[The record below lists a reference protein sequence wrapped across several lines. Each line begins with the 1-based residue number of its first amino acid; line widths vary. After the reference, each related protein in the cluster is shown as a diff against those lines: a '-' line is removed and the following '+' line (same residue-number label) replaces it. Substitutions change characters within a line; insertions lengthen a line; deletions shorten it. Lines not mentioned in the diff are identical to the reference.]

1 MLLWSIKERKKRTTE
16 SQSTLSGV
24 SVGVIPNLAKK
35 RVLIDVATAGASGD
49 MFLSALT
56 DLIGEAD
63 VLLPVAASLLIYD
76 PSFRLAIG
84 SKEHSGNTGR
94 VLQITRNPTIR
105 LNPRS
110 MMDVLQAV
118 AEEVEL
124 SSKAKTFVKDTMTVI
139 LQAESRAHN
148 KPVDE
153 LTLHETGSIDTVLDI
168 VGTAYLLERAGLFED
183 TEIFSTR
190 VATGSGIIS
199 TEHGDLEVP
208 VPAVAEILVV
218 HDMLFHNGKAETEV
232 LTPTGAALLAVLASK
247 YVDSVDDFVAQNQGI
262 GFGTRNLGD
271 TPNMMK
277 IIVGEVVVPEETE
290 LEKPSKEELKKKE
303 PKIES
308 KTETKAEET
317 PITITKPKTEE
328 RIGVLDEWNADEVV
342 VIETNVDDVE
352 GETLGTLFD
361 TLLGEGLAYDVV
373 IIPAFGKKNR
383 PCHVVKV
390 IAPKTGLKSIA
401 EIMIRQ
407 LGTIGIRYTTWERLK
422 ATRETLVCSLEI
434 DNKEYMVRVKVA
446 RTRDGSI
453 ISIKPESDDM
463 VRVSRE
469 TGIPIRE
476 LKPRIAMQAHAVN
489 E

>member
-1 MLLWSIKERKKRTTE
+1 MQSI
-16 SQSTLSGV
+16 LGGV
-24 SVGVIPNLAKK
+24 LAGAITNLTKK

-84 SKEHSGNTGR
+84 TKEHSGNTGR

-105 LNPRS
+105 LQPS
-110 MMDVLQAV
+110 AMMEVLLAV

-124 SSKAKTFVKDTMTVI
+124 SPKAKTFVKDTMTVI

-148 KPVDE
+148 KPIDE
-153 LTLHETGSIDTVLDI
+153 LHLHETGSIDTVLDI

-183 TEIFSTR
+183 TEIISTR

-208 VPAVAEILVV
+208 VPAVAEIIVV
-218 HDMLFHNGKAETEV
+218 HDMLFHNGDAETEV
-232 LTPTGAALLAVLASK
+232 LTPTGAALLAVMATE
-247 YVDSVDDFVAQNQGI
+247 YVDSVDDFVAQNQGV
-262 GFGTRNLGD
+262 GFGTRDLGKI
-271 TPNMMK
+271 PNMMK
-277 IIVGEVVVPEETE
+277 IVVGEVVVEEKKP
-290 LEKPSKEELKKKE
+290 EKPPKEEPKKKE
-303 PKIES
+303 PKSEP
-308 KTETKAEET
+308 KPEEK
-317 PITITKPKTEE
+317 PVEVTKPKTEE
-328 RIGVLDEWNADEVV
+328 RIGVLDEWNSDEVV
-342 VIETNVDDVE
+342 VIETNVDDVD

-361 TLLGEGLAYDVV
+361 TLLEEGLAYDVV

-390 IAPKTGLKSIA
+390 IAPKTGLKNIA
-401 EIMIRQ
+401 EVMIRQ
-407 LGTIGIRYTTWERLK
+407 LGTIGVRYTTWERLK
-422 ATRETLVCSLEI
+422 AARETIVCSLEI

-446 RTRDGSI
+446 RTRNGSI

-463 VRVSRE
+463 IRVSRE
-469 TGIPIRE
+469 TGIPVRE

>member
-1 MLLWSIKERKKRTTE
+1 M
-16 SQSTLSGV
+16 
-24 SVGVIPNLAKK
+24 AKK

-84 SKEHSGNTGR
+84 TKEHSGNTGR

-105 LNPRS
+105 LQPS
-110 MMDVLQAV
+110 AMMEVLLAV

-124 SSKAKTFVKDTMTVI
+124 SPKAKTFVKDTMTVI

-148 KPVDE
+148 KPIDE
-153 LTLHETGSIDTVLDI
+153 LHLHETGSIDTVLDI

-183 TEIFSTR
+183 TEIISTR

-208 VPAVAEILVV
+208 VPAVAEIIVV
-218 HDMLFHNGKAETEV
+218 HDMLFHNGDAETEV
-232 LTPTGAALLAVLASK
+232 LTPTGAALLAVMATE
-247 YVDSVDDFVAQNQGI
+247 YVDSVDDFVAQNQGV
-262 GFGTRNLGD
+262 GFGTRDLGKI
-271 TPNMMK
+271 PNMMK
-277 IIVGEVVVPEETE
+277 IVVGEVVVEEKKP
-290 LEKPSKEELKKKE
+290 EKPPKEEPKKKE
-303 PKIES
+303 PKPEP
-308 KTETKAEET
+308 KPEEK
-317 PITITKPKTEE
+317 PVEVTKPKTEE
-328 RIGVLDEWNADEVV
+328 LIGVLDEWNSDEVV
-342 VIETNVDDVE
+342 VIETNVDDVD

-361 TLLGEGLAYDVV
+361 TLLEEGLAYDVV

-390 IAPKTGLKSIA
+390 IAPKTGLKNIA
-401 EIMIRQ
+401 EVMIRQ
-407 LGTIGIRYTTWERLK
+407 LGTIGVRYTTWERLK
-422 ATRETLVCSLEI
+422 AARETIVCSLEI

-446 RTRDGSI
+446 RTRNGSI

-463 VRVSRE
+463 IRVSRE
-469 TGIPIRE
+469 TGIPVRE

>member
-1 MLLWSIKERKKRTTE
+1 VAIQNILGGV
-16 SQSTLSGV
+16 SGV
-24 SVGVIPNLAKK
+24 NTNLAKK

-56 DLIGEAD
+56 DLIGESD

-105 LNPRS
+105 LDPGP
-110 MMDVLQAV
+110 MMEVLQAV

-124 SSKAKTFVKDTMTVI
+124 SPKAKTFVKDTMTVI

-148 KPVDE
+148 KPIDE
-153 LTLHETGSIDTVLDI
+153 LHLHETGSIDTVLDI

-183 TEIFSTR
+183 TEIISTR
-190 VATGSGIIS
+190 VATGSGIIA

-218 HDMLFHNGKAETEV
+218 HDMLFHNGDAQTEV
-232 LTPTGAALLAVLASK
+232 LTPTGAAILATLASK
-247 YVDSVDDFVAQNQGI
+247 YVDSVDDFVAKNQGV
-262 GFGTRNLGD
+262 GFGTRNLGKI
-271 TPNMMK
+271 PNMMK
-277 IIVGEVVVPEETE
+277 IIVGEVVVPDGA
-290 LEKPSKEELKKKE
+290 KPDVAPKEEPKKK
-303 PKIES
+303 ES
-308 KTETKAEET
+308 KTEPEAEK
-317 PITITKPKTEE
+317 PATITKPKTEE

-361 TLLGEGLAYDVV
+361 TLLEEGLAYDVV
-373 IIPAFGKKNR
+373 IIPAIGKKNR

-401 EIMIRQ
+401 EVLIRQ

-422 ATRETLVCSLEI
+422 AARETLVCSLEI

-446 RTRDGSI
+446 RTTDGSI
-453 ISIKPESDDM
+453 LSIKPESDDM

-476 LKPRIAMQAHAVN
+476 LKPRIAMQAHAVT

>member
-1 MLLWSIKERKKRTTE
+1 M
-16 SQSTLSGV
+16 
-24 SVGVIPNLAKK
+24 
-35 RVLIDVATAGASGD
+35 ATAGASGD

-56 DLIGEAD
+56 DLIGETD

-84 SKEHSGNTGR
+84 TKEHSGNKGR
-94 VLQITRNPTIR
+94 VLQITHNKTIR
-105 LNPRS
+105 LDPGT
-110 MMDVLQAV
+110 MMEVLQAV

-124 SSKAKTFVKDTMTVI
+124 STRAKTFVKDTMTII

-148 KPVDE
+148 KPIDE
-153 LTLHETGSIDTVLDI
+153 LHLHETGSIDTVLDI
-168 VGTAYLLERAGLFED
+168 VGTAYLLERAGLLED
-183 TEIFSTR
+183 TEIISTR

-218 HDMLFHNGKAETEV
+218 HDMLFHNGPAETEV
-232 LTPTGAALLAVLASK
+232 LTPTGAAIIATLATQ
-247 YVDSVDDFVAQNQGI
+247 YVDDVEDFVAQNQGI
-262 GFGTRNLGD
+262 GYGTRDLGKI
-271 TPNMMK
+271 PNMMK
-277 IIVGEVVVPEETE
+277 IVVGEVVVPESEE
-290 LEKPSKEELKKKE
+290 SHKVPDVESEKEEPKVE
-303 PKIES
+303 PKVEPKQSIE
-308 KTETKAEET
+308 
-317 PITITKPKTEE
+317 PKTEE
-328 RIGVLDEWNADEVV
+328 QKSMMSEWNSDEVI
-342 VIETNVDDVE
+342 VIETNVDDVD

-361 TLLGEGLAYDVV
+361 TLLEEGLAYDVT

-383 PCHVVKV
+383 PCHLVKV
-390 IAPKTGLKSIA
+390 IAPTTGLKGIA
-401 EIMIRQ
+401 EVLIRQ
-407 LGTIGIRYTTWERLK
+407 LGTIGIRYTTWQRLK

-434 DNKEYMVRVKVA
+434 DDKEYMVRVKVS

-453 ISIKPESDDM
+453 INIKPESDDM

-476 LKPRIAMQAHAVN
+476 LKPRIAMQAHAVT